1 MPRANG
7 SMQSMTDIDP
17 FATQRYAAGSVAAD
31 LAASGFDDVKE
42 IGRGGFGVVYRCTQ
56 SSLDRT
62 VVVKVLTADLDE
74 VNRVRFFREQRA
86 AGRLTGHPNVVNVF
100 HAGVTDNGR
109 PFIVMPYFAQDSLD
123 TRIRNQGPLP
133 LHDVL
138 RIGVKIAGTLE
149 VAHRL
154 GILHRDVK
162 PGNILIAGY
171 GEPALSDFGIAHFV
185 GGFETG
191 TGVVTGSPAY
201 IAPEI
206 VAGESPSSAADVYG
220 LGATL
225 FAALTGHAAFERRS
239 GEQLVAQF
247 LRITSDPVPDPR
259 EYGIADDVGVIIE
272 GAMSADPKSR
282 PSAVELGWQL
292 RECQRRQ
299 GLPVDEMALDVDPA
313 LVQDATPMVAADLY
327 SEGGVSPDH
336 RTAGPSLVSGRTT
349 GLPLEL
355 TSFVDRRTQ
364 LAEATN
370 LLSTSRLVTLT
381 GIGGVGKTR
390 LAMRIATKTQA
401 DYSDGVRLVELGE
414 LRDPLLLS
422 GVVASALGIR
432 DRSARPIQEALADF
446 LAPRQLLLVL
456 DNCEQVV
463 DAVATLVDVLLRACP
478 DLRILATSREPIGI
492 GGEAVLLV
500 PPLEVAD
507 PDHLPRSVSRN
518 DAVRLFVDRGAGA
531 VPGFEL
537 GEYNKVAIARICQKL
552 DGLPLPIEL
561 AAARLRAMSPEQI
574 LQRLT
579 DRYALLT
586 HGSRG
591 APSRQQTLR
600 MCIDWS
606 YDLCTPVEQA
616 VWARLSVF
624 AGGFELV
631 AAEQVCSE
639 GLSEGELLDAVT
651 FLVEKSILT
660 RAESGTVVR
669 FRMLETLRDYGREK
683 AQESGEYDELRRRHR
698 GWCEQLVLAAEAD
711 WIGPRQLKWIATLI
725 REQSNLREALEFCMS
740 EGPEVGTRIM
750 AALFSF
756 WVSQGAITEGRRWLS
771 RFHEVEMGP
780 VTVERAKAIYAW
792 TLSAALQG
800 DLAEASVMVAEGRNV
815 ADQASDSLLRA
826 FIDHAEGSV
835 ALYSGDLV
843 GARLPLEKA
852 VEVFAEREVALFE
865 VETRLVLGL
874 TLDLLNDSDR
884 AIACYER
891 ALTITAGR
899 GEVMYQAYLL
909 WALAVAVWRQ
919 GDGVRAVRLLEQ
931 ALRLGRSV
939 NDRLNASLCLQ
950 GLAWIAFRD
959 NNARRAAVL
968 MGASEEA
975 SRSVGSSP
983 VLLPGMAAYQDACE
997 LETRRLLGER
1007 AFAAARRKGGALG
1020 FQASVAY
1027 ALGEQHV
1034 PARAPFGGISVRPTK
1049 REIEVAGLIAEGLTN
1064 KAIAARLVI
1073 SPRTAQGHV
1082 EHLLVKLGFTSRTQ
1096 IAAWFIESKNDL
1108 AEQ

>member
-1 MPRANG
+1 
-7 SMQSMTDIDP
+7 MTDIDP
-17 FATQRYAAGSVAAD
+17 FATQHDVAGSVAAE
-31 LAASGFDDVKE
+31 LAASGFDDAHE
-42 IGRGGFGVVYRCTQ
+42 IGRGGFGVVYRCVQ
-56 SSLDRT
+56 PSLDRA
-62 VVVKVLTADLDE
+62 VAVKVLTADLDE
-74 VNRVRFFREQRA
+74 ENRARYFREQRA

-100 HAGVTDNGR
+100 QAGVTSNGR
-109 PFIVMPYFAQDSLD
+109 PFIVMPYFAQDSVD

-133 LHDVL
+133 LNDVL
-138 RIGVKIAGTLE
+138 RIGVKIAGALQA
-149 VAHRL
+149 AHLL

-162 PGNILIAGY
+162 PGNILITDY

-206 VAGESPSSAADVYG
+206 VAGESPSSAAADVYG

-225 FAALTGHAAFERRS
+225 FAAVSGHAAFERRS

-259 EYGIADDVGVIIE
+259 EYGIDEDVGAIIE

-282 PSAVELGWQL
+282 PSAVELGRQL
-292 RECQRRQ
+292 RECQRRH
-299 GLPVDEMALDVDPA
+299 GFPVDEMALDVDPA
-313 LVQDATPMVAADLY
+313 LAQGDTPMVAANLY
-327 SEGGVSPDH
+327 SEGVLPPGH
-336 RTAGPSLVSGRTT
+336 RTAGSSSVFGRTS

-355 TSFVDRRTQ
+355 TSFVGRRTE
-364 LAEATN
+364 LAEAKN

-390 LAMRIATKTQA
+390 LAIRIATTTRP
-401 DYSDGVRLVELGE
+401 DYTDGVWLVELGE
-414 LRDPLLLS
+414 LHDPTLVG

-432 DRSARPIQEALADF
+432 DRSARPVQEVVAEF
-446 LAPRQLLLVL
+446 LTLREMLLVL

-463 DAVATLVDVLLRACP
+463 DAVAKLAEVLLRTCP

-492 GGEAVLLV
+492 GGEAILLV
-500 PPLEVAD
+500 SPLAVPD
-507 PDHLPRSVSRN
+507 PDHLPRGVPRN
-518 DAVRLFVDRGAGA
+518 DAMRLFVDRGARV

-537 GEYNKVAIARICQKL
+537 TEDNKVTIARICQKL

-606 YDLCTPVEQA
+606 YDLCTPVEQT

-624 AGGFELV
+624 AGGFELD
-631 AAEQVCSE
+631 AAEQVCGE

-651 FLVEKSILT
+651 SLVERSILT
-660 RAESGTVVR
+660 RAESGTGVR
-669 FRMLETLRDYGREK
+669 FRMLETVRDYGREK
-683 AQESGEYDELRRRHR
+683 AQESGEYSELRRRHR
-698 GWCEQLVLAAEAD
+698 DWCESLALAAEAD
-711 WIGPRQLKWIATLI
+711 WISPRQLEWIARLA
-725 REQSNLREALEFCMS
+725 REQSNVREALEFCML
-740 EGPEVGTRIM
+740 EGPEVGTRITT
-750 AALFSF
+750 ALFSF
-756 WVSQGAITEGRRWLS
+756 WLSQGAITEGRRWLS
-771 RFHEVEMGP
+771 RFHGLETGP
-780 VTVERAKAIYAW
+780 ATVEQAKAIYVGTLTAAVQGD
-792 TLSAALQG
+792 LSAAAVL
-800 DLAEASVMVAEGRNV
+800 VVEGRTF
-815 ADQASDSLLRA
+815 ADETTDSLLRA
-826 FIDHAEGSV
+826 YIDHAEGSL

-843 GARLPLEKA
+843 GARSHLEMA
-852 VEVFAEREVALFE
+852 VEVFAEREVLLFE
-865 VETRLVLGL
+865 VVARLALGL
-874 TLDLLNDSDR
+874 TLDLLDDPGR
-884 AIACYER
+884 AIECYEG
-891 ALTITAGR
+891 ALTITEAR
-899 GEVMYQAYLL
+899 GEAVYRGYLL

-919 GDGVRAVRLLEQ
+919 GDVLRAVRLLEQ

-950 GLAWIAFRD
+950 ALAWIAIGD
-959 NNARRAAVL
+959 NNAPRAAVL
-968 MGASEEA
+968 MGASEEV
-975 SRSVGSSP
+975 SRSVGSST
-983 VLLPGMAAYQDACE
+983 VQFPGMVVYQDACE
-997 LETRRLLGER
+997 REIRQLLGER

-1020 FQASVAY
+1020 FRAAVAY
-1027 ALGEQHV
+1027 ALGEQHLPV
-1034 PARAPFGGISVRPTK
+1034 GASSAGPSVRPTR

-1064 KAIAARLVI
+1064 KEIAARLVI
-1073 SPRTAQGHV
+1073 SSRTAQGHV

-1096 IAAWFIESKNDL
+1096 IAAWFVESKNDL
-1108 AEQ
+1108 AGQ